1 MVRISLYVLHS
12 VKNGRNGSSGTAE
25 HTCTMVTVSYE
36 LPDVDPDVLA
46 LKLVTKKKGKRSARQ
61 RTLVP
66 PLNDEVCL

>member
-1 MVRISLYVLHS
+1 
-12 VKNGRNGSSGTAE
+12 
-25 HTCTMVTVSYE
+25 MVTVSYE